1 MKMNIHLEGVA
12 STEQENVKLLIKER
26 IEHHMEPYLNSAGA
40 LNSEMAVV
48 VTKQRACADEWG
60 IRLRMFLPP
69 KAILVGQARAG
80 KLEHAVEAALENIH
94 QKVEDHIARVH
105 RQESTKRRS
114 RQARLKK
121 LKKQHDALSAGSVDD
136 AKSMVHKLLPKL
148 KRAVKRELTFLRCQ
162 GDLPP
167 NYPTIQDVVN
177 EVVAAVIAVWKPG
190 MNSQEAYLRLLT
202 EMHEVLDKEV
212 QASRTFGE
220 MVSLEEQAPIDPTDQ
235 AEIMVGEEFY
245 EFWQPDELLRI
256 EDVIAGEASEIPAT
270 GTRDDQK
277 VGYTLRLLKDLPIAW
292 RRALM
297 LHELEDIAEEELTR
311 ILGVDL
317 PTVSSRITQADH
329 YVRARL
335 MEAGFEARTGGLL
348 SDFRNGVLE

>member
-1 MKMNIHLEGVA
+1 MKLNIHLEGIA
-12 STEQENVKLLIKER
+12 SAEQENVKALIKER
-26 IEHHMEPYLNSAGA
+26 IKHHMEPYLNNSGA
-40 LNSEMAVV
+40 LNSETAVV
-48 VTKQRACADEWG
+48 VTKQAAGADEWE
-60 IRLRMFLPP
+60 IRLRTYLPP
-69 KAILVGQARAG
+69 KAILVARSQAD
-80 KLEHAVEAALENIH
+80 KLEHAIEAALSNLLE
-94 QKVEDHIARVH
+94 KVESHIARVR
-105 RQESTKRRS
+105 RQESSKRRS
-114 RQARLKK
+114 RRSRLKK
-121 LKKQHDALSAGSVDD
+121 LKKQQDALSAGSLND
-136 AKSMVHKLLPKL
+136 ARSMIDKLLPKL
-148 KRAVKRELTFLRCQ
+148 KRTVKRELTFLRSQ

-177 EVVAAVIAVWKPG
+177 EVVAAVIAAWKPG
-190 MNSQEAYLRLLT
+190 MNSQEAYLRLLK

-220 MVSLEEQAPIDPTDQ
+220 MVSFEEQAPIDPTDQ
-235 AEIMVGEEFY
+235 AENMVGEEFY

-256 EDVIAGEASEIPAT
+256 EDVIAGEASEIPEI
-270 GTRDDQK
+270 GTRDDQR

-348 SDFRNGVLE
+348 SDFRNGEPE